1 MTRRLKQAWWAP
13 LAGLLVLGQLA
24 VTLGF
29 VFGEGTS
36 NLLDWES
43 TFAGVTLTLAGAAVL
58 LAGLWIRPQASWPGS
73 VLIIV
78 GAVLAAVWF
87 WTILLTPI
95 AIIVI
100 VGVVVSQVRPPSPA
114 AESP

>member
-1 MTRRLKQAWWAP
+1 MMGTLKQAWWAP

-24 VTLGF
+24 LTLGF

-43 TFAGVTLTLAGAAVL
+43 TFAGVTLTLAGAVSL
-58 LAGLWIRPQASWPGS
+58 IVGLWKRPQTPWLGS
-73 VLIIV
+73 ALVIV
-78 GAVLAAVWF
+78 GALLAAIWF

-95 AIIVI
+95 AIVVI
-100 VGVVVSQVRPPSPA
+100 GGVVVSQVRAPQ
-114 AESP
+114 